1 MTANSAVSVLRVDAR
16 GRVVLYGRPL
26 PAGRVCSSYHG
37 RLLIRRWSRRSSSS
51 ARVLANG
58 SRVLDEMEFGG
69 TEDRIIERGSNWCSD
84 GG

>member
-1 MTANSAVSVLRVDAR
+1 
-16 GRVVLYGRPL
+16 
-26 PAGRVCSSYHG
+26 
-37 RLLIRRWSRRSSSS
+37 
-51 ARVLANG
+51 LANG